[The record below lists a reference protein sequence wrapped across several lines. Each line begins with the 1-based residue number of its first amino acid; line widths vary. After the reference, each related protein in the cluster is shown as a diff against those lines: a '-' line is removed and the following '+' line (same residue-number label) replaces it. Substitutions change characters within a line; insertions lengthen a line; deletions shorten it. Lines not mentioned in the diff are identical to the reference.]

1 MKRIAMLALVVTA
14 ASCAEGNAPDGG
26 VADDGGGN
34 SATYSVTGGVTGP
47 GMDKAVLTLQG
58 TGASR
63 TATSSAD
70 GGYQFLDVSVGSY
83 TLAVAQKGFAYT
95 PSSQVVRVATRNV
108 RVSNI
113 TSITAQNLSA
123 VSGAVSGDVTAGVLL
138 TLSGTGGTDATVLTA
153 TGGAFRLDGVVDGSY
168 TLTPSLAGYTFSPA
182 TRTVKVAGTAVTSQ
196 NFISAEVPNAVSGT
210 ITGDAKAG
218 VALTLAGTA
227 GTFTGKSDTSGA
239 FTVAGARAGTYTLTP
254 SLAGYAFFPATRTVT
269 VARTAVSGQDFGGVT
284 VGWKVRSIPGSSNR
298 WYGVVTR
305 SNGKYLA
312 AVASYDNLY
321 TSSDYG
327 ATWSV
332 KGSQGEQSWY
342 FVNMSNDGQY
352 LALSLNYST
361 YMYLSDDYGATLNQK
376 NTGEMATKR
385 RWQNIAMS
393 RDGRLLA
400 TVARPG
406 HVYTSSDYGAT
417 WQDKSSGEIAGDLQW
432 RSIAMS
438 DDGTRLAAVVNGGF
452 LYMSNNSGTT
462 WQSMSSGNIAGSKGW
477 KAIAMSS
484 NGEVLAAVDG
494 ASMYISRNYGATWE
508 NKSSGNIAGFIPW
521 SSVAMSSDGKFI
533 AAAANTGSV
542 YVSENFGDTW
552 QNKSSGVAAGDLQWN
567 SVTISDDGRF
577 LAAAAYNNNL
587 YTFASP

>member
-26 VADDGGGN
+26 LPDDGGGN
-34 SATYSVTGGVTGP
+34 TSTYSVTGSVTGP

-95 PSSQVVRVATRNV
+95 PSSQVVRVATSNV

-138 TLSGTGGTDATVLTA
+138 TLSKTGGTDATVLTA
-153 TGGAFRLDGVVDGSY
+153 TGGAFRLDGVVDDSY

-196 NFISAEVPNAVSGT
+196 NFTSAAVPNAVSGT
-210 ITGDAKAG
+210 VTGDAKAG
-218 VALTLAGTA
+218 VTLTLAGTA

-239 FTVAGARAGTYTLTP
+239 FTVAGAKAGTYTLTP

-284 VGWKVRSIPGSSNR
+284 VGWKVRSIPGSSDR
-298 WYGVVTR
+298 WKSVVAR

-312 AVASYDNLY
+312 AVASVDNLY

-332 KGSQGEQSWY
+332 KGSQGEQSWH
-342 FVNMSNDGQY
+342 FVNMSNDGKY
-352 LALSLNYST
+352 LALSVGVAS
-361 YMYLSDDYGATLNQK
+361 YMYLSDNYGATLNQK

-385 RWQNIAMS
+385 SWQNTAMS

-417 WQDKSSGEIAGDLQW
+417 WQDKSSGEIANDMLW
-432 RSIAMS
+432 HSIAMS
-438 DDGTRLAAVVNGGF
+438 EDGTRLAAVVLGGF
-452 LYMSNNSGTT
+452 LYMSNNSGAT
-462 WQSMSSGNIAGSKGW
+462 WQSMSSGTIAGTKVW
-477 KAIAMSS
+477 KAITMSS
-484 NGEVLAAVDG
+484 NGEVLAAVDEG
-494 ASMYISRNYGATWE
+494 TMYISRNYGATWE

-533 AAAANTGSV
+533 AAAANRGSV
-542 YVSENFGDTW
+542 YVSENFGDAW
-552 QNKSSGVAAGDLQWN
+552 QNKSSGVAAGNLQWN

-577 LAAAAYNNNL
+577 LAAAAYANNL

>member
-1 MKRIAMLALVVTA
+1 MKRIAMLALVVMA
-14 ASCAEGNAPDGG
+14 ASCVGGNSPDGG
-26 VADDGGGN
+26 DGGDGGIT
-34 SATYSVTGGVTGP
+34 ATYSVTGAVTGP
-47 GMDKAVLTLQG
+47 GLDKAVLTLQG

-95 PSSQVVRVATRNV
+95 PSSQVVRVATSNV

-138 TLSGTGGTDATVLTA
+138 TLSKTGGTDATVLTA
-153 TGGAFRLDGVVDGSY
+153 TGGAFRLDGVVDDSY

-196 NFISAEVPNAVSGT
+196 NFTSAAVPNAVSGT

-218 VALTLAGTA
+218 VTLTLAGTA

-239 FTVAGARAGTYTLTP
+239 FTVAGAKAGTYTLTP

-284 VGWKVRSIPGSSNR
+284 VGWKVRSPPGSSNR
-298 WYGVVTR
+298 WTGVVAR

-312 AVASYDNLY
+312 AVAISDNLY

-332 KGSQGEQSWY
+332 NSSLGAKDWY
-342 FVNMSNDGQY
+342 FVNMSNDGKY
-352 LALSLNYST
+352 LALSLSYRA
-361 YMYLSDDYGATLNQK
+361 YMYLSDDYGATLNEK
-376 NTGEMATKR
+376 NTGIMATKR
-385 RWQNIAMS
+385 FWQNIAMS

-400 TVARPG
+400 TVDYPG

-417 WQDKSSGEIAGDLQW
+417 WQDKSSGDIAGNLQW

-438 DDGTRLAAVVNGGF
+438 DDGTRLAAVVGGGF
-452 LYMSNNSGTT
+452 LYMSNNSGAT
-462 WQSMSSGNIAGSKGW
+462 WKSMSSGNIAGVRGW
-477 KAIAMSS
+477 KSIAMSS
-484 NGEVLAAVDG
+484 NGEILAAIG
-494 ASMYISRNYGATWE
+494 NSTMYISRDSGATWE
-508 NKSSGNIAGFIPW
+508 NKSSGNIAGYMSW

-533 AAAANTGSV
+533 AAAADRGSV
-542 YVSENFGDTW
+542 YVSENYGDTW
-552 QNKSSGVAAGDLQWN
+552 QNKSSGVAAGDLQWY

-577 LAAAAYNNNL
+577 LAAAAFNTNL

>member
-1 MKRIAMLALVVTA
+1 MKRIAMLALVVMA

-34 SATYSVTGGVTGP
+34 TSTYSVTGAVTGP
-47 GMDKAVLTLQG
+47 GLDKAVLTLQG

-95 PSSQVVRVATRNV
+95 PSSQVVRVATSNV

-138 TLSGTGGTDATVLTA
+138 TLSKTGGTDATVLTA
-153 TGGAFRLDGVVDGSY
+153 TGGAFRLDGVVDDSY

-196 NFISAEVPNAVSGT
+196 NFTSAAVPNAVSGT
-210 ITGDAKAG
+210 VTGDAKAG
-218 VALTLAGTA
+218 VTLTLAGTA

-239 FTVAGARAGTYTLTP
+239 FTVAGAKAGTYTLTP

-284 VGWKVRSIPGSSNR
+284 VGWKVRSIPGSSDR
-298 WYGVVTR
+298 WKSVVAR

-312 AVASYDNLY
+312 AVASVDNLY

-332 KGSQGEQSWY
+332 KGSQGEQSWH
-342 FVNMSNDGQY
+342 FVNMSNDGKY
-352 LALSLNYST
+352 LALSVGVAS
-361 YMYLSDDYGATLNQK
+361 YMYLSDNYGATLNQK

-385 RWQNIAMS
+385 SWQNTAMS

-417 WQDKSSGEIAGDLQW
+417 WQDKSSGEIANDMLW
-432 RSIAMS
+432 HSIAMS
-438 DDGTRLAAVVNGGF
+438 EDGTRLAAVVLGGF
-452 LYMSNNSGTT
+452 LYMSNNSGAT
-462 WQSMSSGNIAGSKGW
+462 WQSMSSGNIAGTKVW
-477 KAIAMSS
+477 KAITMSS
-484 NGEVLAAVDG
+484 NGEVLAAVDEG
-494 ASMYISRNYGATWE
+494 TMYISRNYGATWE

-533 AAAANTGSV
+533 AAAANRGSV
-542 YVSENFGDTW
+542 YVSENFGDAW
-552 QNKSSGVAAGDLQWN
+552 QNKSSGVAAGNLQWN

-577 LAAAAYNNNL
+577 LAAAAYANNL